1 MKSRF
6 LNYALAMV
14 FLVLSIFVSA
24 KEYHRIE
31 KVKDQKQIEQST
43 TNVDIGV
50 TRCAEFDAI
59 KSSCYIGV
67 RSTPVTRANI

>member
-50 TRCAEFDAI
+50 TRYVPSVGDGRISRTTAE
-59 KSSCYIGV
+59 
-67 RSTPVTRANI
+67 